1 MPHRLNI
8 ADLSERELQVLEL
21 SIQGMTDKSIAAEL
35 GLSVATVHT
44 YWIRMKNKLGGATR
58 AEVVAAAMSRSV
70 NRTMAENQRLIQEVM
85 RRAAVEEDL
94 MRSQNVLQ
102 SIIDAAPDLIYL
114 KDSSGRYEAV
124 NTTFAASVGLTA
136 DEIIGKT
143 DFDLYP
149 EEEARR
155 YQLSDRKVLQTGEIW
170 EADDASTV
178 EGERRTYHTVKFPI
192 FDSTGNAES
201 VGGISRDITRR
212 KDLETELLRSQ
223 HRLKVG
229 YEVAGHSNW
238 ELDLATGQVYW
249 SSNTE
254 ALHGMEPG
262 SFDGSYESYRKLVVP
277 EDIPVLDDAVEKA
290 LRGDGTVHVEH
301 RLRKG
306 DGSIMWMR
314 GRGQVLFDA
323 DGKPERIIGSGVDIT
338 QEIRAKHEA
347 SILAEQLRLAFDVA
361 GIIHWTL
368 DFESGGFVYHEGPGV
383 VLAPNRPLPMSLEDV
398 FSLMHPDDVD
408 RVRQALDQARYGDGE
423 YSSRYRLMLDGQG
436 ERRRVSRGRVRKTEC
451 GGTILVGVT
460 MDDLDGLA

>member
-155 YQLSDRKVLQTGEIW
+155 YQLSDRKVLQTGELW
-170 EADDASTV
+170 EADDDSTV
-178 EGERRTYHTVKFPI
+178 EGERRTFHTIKFPI

-212 KDLETELLRSQ
+212 KDLENRAPALSAPAQGRIRSCRAQQLGARLGNGPGLL
-223 HRLKVG
+223 V
-229 YEVAGHSNW
+229 
-238 ELDLATGQVYW
+238 
-249 SSNTE
+249 
-254 ALHGMEPG
+254 
-262 SFDGSYESYRKLVVP
+262 
-277 EDIPVLDDAVEKA
+277 
-290 LRGDGTVHVEH
+290 VEH
-301 RLRKG
+301 RSVARNGARIVRRLLRELPQVG
-306 DGSIMWMR
+306 CARGHSGSR
-314 GRGQVLFDA
+314 
-323 DGKPERIIGSGVDIT
+323 
-338 QEIRAKHEA
+338 
-347 SILAEQLRLAFDVA
+347 
-361 GIIHWTL
+361 
-368 DFESGGFVYHEGPGV
+368 
-383 VLAPNRPLPMSLEDV
+383 
-398 FSLMHPDDVD
+398 
-408 RVRQALDQARYGDGE
+408 
-423 YSSRYRLMLDGQG
+423 
-436 ERRRVSRGRVRKTEC
+436 
-451 GGTILVGVT
+451 
-460 MDDLDGLA
+460 